1 MSGRK
6 QDPNDKD
13 GARGRR
19 ERVERTGASGQAH
32 RRIVLCGEYSSTCRK
47 VRWRKPQEGD
57 GTKGRTETDGHK
69 KRHAPQDA
77 PLCFFGRRTAVR
89 RAGPTC
95 RR

>member
-47 VRWRKPQEGD
+47 VRWRRPQEGD
-57 GTKGRTETDGHK
+57 GTKVSIRNST
-69 KRHAPQDA
+69 
-77 PLCFFGRRTAVR
+77 CFFVR
-89 RAGPTC
+89 FKI
-95 RR
+95 